1 MVFVSTAPSNKFHF
15 YFFLLFLSQN
25 VWFFF
30 KVNLLIGAN
39 ACVRCQKSLN
49 YSLFCNS
56 LFEKWKSLSIRKF
69 ALWNLRGSGT
79 SLLSRP
85 SFPFKY
91 RSVKKLGGLLLISSH
106 LWSSQSLYLLNL
118 LLVDSDGFPDQSRS
132 LIFFFY
138 LLVGLWCLLEL

>member
-15 YFFLLFLSQN
+15 YFFTFPFSKCM
-25 VWFFF
+25 VFF

-138 LLVGLWCLLEL
+138 LLVGLWCLFEL